1 MTASVVAICAAVYL
15 GMILGALPFLQ
26 LDRTGIALLGAI
38 ALVGTGALSPE
49 QAALSVHLPTLLLL
63 FSFMV
68 IAAQMRL
75 GARVQRQRR
84 LGCDIDRKPSEH
96 ADRHIDWR
104 RHARTG
110 VPVTLLTLAITAV
123 WLALHA

>member
-1 MTASVVAICAAVYL
+1 VVAICAGGEL

-38 ALVGTGALSPE
+38 ALVGIGALTPE
-49 QAALSVHLPTLLLL
+49 QAAESVQSATLLLL

-75 GARVQRQRR
+75 GGFLRLGHGAAGRAAVATGGPARRRDCRGRAAVGRVQQRR
-84 LGCDIDRKPSEH
+84 RVPGD
-96 ADRHIDWR
+96 AR
-104 RHARTG
+104 RH
-110 VPVTLLTLAITAV
+110 
-123 WLALHA
+123 